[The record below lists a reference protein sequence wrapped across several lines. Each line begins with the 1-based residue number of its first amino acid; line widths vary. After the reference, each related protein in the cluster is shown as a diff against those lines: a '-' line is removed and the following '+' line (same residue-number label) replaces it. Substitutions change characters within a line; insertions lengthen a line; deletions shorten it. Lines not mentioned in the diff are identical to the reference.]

1 MDTYIEAIKLSAKRR
16 RKFNKEVL
24 ESYVSSKEFRELEKV
39 VGEWYDMP
47 IDGGKFEVLLEIL
60 TMHWAE
66 RTLILTEY
74 ECNALRL

>member
-39 VGEWYDMP
+39 VGE
-47 IDGGKFEVLLEIL
+47 
-60 TMHWAE
+60 
-66 RTLILTEY
+66 
-74 ECNALRL
+74 